1 MLGFV
6 PGLLHAW
13 YIIAKYPDR
22 GSEYDSLAQQDP
34 EAGRVA
40 YVVVQPNGHR
50 TRVPK
55 PSNVAG
61 QGGRV
66 GPQSYGTVGATP
78 NVAPAAPQVYQ
89 NEDGTWGNGEGGS
102 SGGVPPSYAEAVKA
116 DNKIQ
121 TKD

>member
-1 MLGFV
+1 MLGFI

-13 YIIAKYPDR
+13 YIIAKYPEQND
-22 GSEYDSLAQQDP
+22 YDSLPQDA
-34 EAGRVA
+34 EAGRVT
-40 YVVVQPNGHR
+40 YIVVQPHGNR
-50 TRVPK
+50 TRAPK
-55 PSNVAG
+55 PSNGAS

-66 GPQSYGTVGATP
+66 GPQSYGTVGAAA

-102 SGGVPPSYAEAVKA
+102 NGAVPPTYAEAVKG

-121 TKD
+121 SKD